1 VVAAAAPA
9 RLCLLGGTVTVAR
22 PLVGCISSG
31 MSLHNIFVIEE
42 EDGFLKNNLPQ
53 SL

>member
-1 VVAAAAPA
+1 VVVVAAPA
-9 RLCLLGGTVTVAR
+9 RLCLLGGTVAAAR
-22 PLVGCISSG
+22 PLIGSISGG

-42 EDGFLKNNLPQ
+42 EDGFLKYNMSR